1 MMGCG
6 VQQGNL
12 GGITALVTGGAKR
25 VGRAIALKLA
35 DHGAN
40 VIVHYNASAREANQT
55 CEEIARRGPQA
66 WSLQADLSDPD
77 ACRDLAAR
85 AAGIAPPVRILV
97 NNASVFTPGRI
108 SDLSPEAFDCHMHV
122 HALAPL
128 VLARSLAEN
137 LPADAAGRVVNL
149 LDAYVGTYQ
158 FQHAAY
164 SLSKRVLLD
173 LTRMMAV
180 EFAPRVTVNAV
191 APGVTL
197 PVEDGNAPGEDA
209 LVKRSPLRVG
219 AEPGDISDAV
229 LYLINA
235 RLVTGQVL
243 YVDGG
248 GHLVGGT
255 WADQG

>member
-1 MMGCG
+1 M
-6 VQQGNL
+6 QERNL
-12 GGITALVTGGAKR
+12 EGITALVTGGAKR
-25 VGRAIALKLA
+25 IGRAIALKLA

-40 VIVHYNASAREANQT
+40 VIVHYNVSEQEAGHT
-55 CEEIARRGPQA
+55 CQEILRRGSQA
-66 WSLQADLSDPD
+66 WPLQADLSQPD
-77 ACRDLAAR
+77 VCRDLATR
-85 AAGIAPPVRILV
+85 AAGIAQPVQILV
-97 NNASVFTPGRI
+97 NNASVFTPGRLA
-108 SDLSPEAFDCHMHV
+108 DLSPEEFDRNMHV

-128 VLARSLAEN
+128 VLTRWLAEN
-137 LPADAAGRVVNL
+137 LPDDAEGRVVNL
-149 LDAYVGTYQ
+149 LDAYIGTYQ

-164 SLSKRVLLD
+164 NLSKRVLLD

-180 EFAPRVTVNAV
+180 EFAPRLTVNAV

-197 PVEDGNAPGEDA
+197 PGQDGTGTGERA
-209 LVKRSPLRVG
+209 LVEGSPLRAG
-219 AEPGDISDAV
+219 AKPGDISDAV

-255 WADQG
+255 WADQA